1 MSGSSIPQ
9 SPPIRCLLDGFLRSQ
24 YHRAAVVNMVERS
37 WTFML
42 EHTQLYRLV
51 NGMDGVPID
60 KTVVGR
66 SAQSLCR
73 VVAEAVRPLLG
84 GNAAEADGQLL
95 ADELWALLHGM
106 SALYM
111 DRVAP
116 FDLVRVTNA
125 VMTLIQGTRMRLGA
139 RARRQSIK

>member
-1 MSGSSIPQ
+1 
-9 SPPIRCLLDGFLRSQ
+9 LDGFLRSQ

-116 FDLVRVTNA
+116 FDLVMVTNA

-139 RARRQSIK
+139 REAPVDKMSPYM